1 MINLSNYEKFTNDI
15 DSKITE
21 IQPLVII
28 GDFGDVDNINQ
39 DNALFFSSSDKVLGV
54 SSASSSTIGA
64 DRCEFQDVG
73 MKVSTLKDK
82 IDLRKRTFKIK
93 HCLD

>member
-28 GDFGDVDNINQ
+28 GDFGDVDN
-39 DNALFFSSSDKVLGV
+39 
-54 SSASSSTIGA
+54 
-64 DRCEFQDVG
+64 C
-73 MKVSTLKDK
+73 
-82 IDLRKRTFKIK
+82 
-93 HCLD
+93 